1 MKVKV
6 KIPFYDDTGIHKK
19 GDIVDVKVFD
29 ENLMELVEDKAEKTP
44 AKKTK

>member
-6 KIPFYDDTGIHKK
+6 KRPFYDDTGIHKK
-19 GDIVDVKVFD
+19 GDIVEVKAFD
-29 ENLMELVEDKAEKTP
+29 GELMEAIEEKAEKKP